1 MRISDWSSDV
11 CSSDLTAT
19 ALVDDR
25 LHVAIFD
32 RAVGDRLQV
41 RLLVDL
47 RRAADVEGPHRE
59 LRARLADRLGGD
71 HADRLADVHRRAAS
85 KVAAIPFAA
94 DSKRPT
100 RQSAVSRKRVS
111 DRADRVCRRTSQT
124 KINTE
129 ALSHRQ

>member
-32 RAVGDRLQV
+32 RAVGDGLQV

-47 RRAADVEGPHRE
+47 RRAADVEGPPRE

-71 HADRLADVHRRAAS
+71 HADRLADVPRRAAR
-85 KVAAIPFAA
+85 KVPALPFAA
-94 DSKRPT
+94 AAKRPFAAPRRAH
-100 RQSAVSRKRVS
+100 RQSLLRVKS
-111 DRADRVCRRTSQT
+111 V
-124 KINTE
+124 
-129 ALSHRQ
+129 